1 MRFNG
6 EWIQCDDGIVRP
18 VIRAEILTG
27 EGRWRAFELLVD
39 TGADRTVISA
49 NVLETLS
56 MESTAPKDRIGGV
69 GGLVDSVSV
78 TTHIRLS
85 QDDGQKAVFRGEYS
99 ACTDHEALDMSVIGR
114 DILEM
119 FALIVD
125 RRADVVAIIGGQ
137 HIYTIAPQAGKT
149 GVAK

>member
-27 EGRWRAFELLVD
+27 EGQWRAFELLVD

-49 NVLETLS
+49 NVLESLNVQT
-56 MESTAPKDRIGGV
+56 TAPQDWIGGI
-69 GGLVDSVSV
+69 GGLVDSVSMN
-78 TTHIRLS
+78 TQIRLS
-85 QDDGQKAVFRGEYS
+85 RDDGQKAVFRGEYS
-99 ACTDHEALDMSVIGR
+99 ACTNHEALDMSVLGR

-137 HIYTIAPQAGKT
+137 HSYAIAFQGAES
-149 GVAK
+149 

>member
-27 EGRWRAFELLVD
+27 EGHWRAFELLVD

-49 NVLETLS
+49 NVLESLNVQP
-56 MESTAPKDRIGGV
+56 TAPQDRIGGI

-78 TTHIRLS
+78 NTQIRLS
-85 QDDGQKAVFRGEYS
+85 RDDGQKAVCRGKYS
-99 ACTDHEALDMSVIGR
+99 ACTDHEALDMSVLGR

-125 RRADVVAIIGGQ
+125 RPADVVAMIGGQ
-137 HIYTIAPQAGKT
+137 HSYMIAFQA
-149 GVAK
+149 AEP